1 MRAMTK
7 AVRAV
12 VVPKHREAWDC
23 AGSRGAIY
31 VPKLGMREPDT
42 GIDHVYID
50 PRACETSAPS
60 ALMPPYV
67 LSFICACEVRHVMS
81 IDNDSN
87 PHQARLTAQMSSS

>member
-23 AGSRGAIY
+23 AGSLGAIY
-31 VPKLGMREPDT
+31 VPKLCMREPDT
-42 GIDHVYID
+42 SVNHVYVD

-60 ALMPPYV
+60 ASMPPCI
-67 LSFICACEVRHVMS
+67 LSFIHSCGVGDVMS
-81 IDNDSN
+81 IDNDSDQ
-87 PHQARLTAQMSSS
+87 HQR